1 MKAIYIPT
9 MVFDPDKDI
18 DILNDK
24 IKDYHNIIYQEYVSM
39 PGDGIEGPIGQI
51 IIVDNYFEEK

>member
-39 PGDGIEGPIGQI
+39 PGDIEGPIGQI

>member
-39 PGDGIEGPIGQI
+39 PGDDIEGPIGQI